1 MLRKFL
7 NFLRIG
13 PQRVEDLVPY
23 PDGKRIYRD
32 FHNLRREQMDED
44 ALKVINRLNRHGYR
58 SYLVGGCVRDMIQG
72 KKPKDF
78 DVVTTATPAQI
89 RKIFTNSRPIGRR
102 FKLVHILFRGGKV
115 IEVSTFRSLPDHR
128 LSPGK
133 EKDTDYMMT
142 RDNEY
147 GTPVEDA
154 ARRDFTINALFFD
167 PRNESIIDFVG
178 GFSDIKEGRIR
189 VIGDPDISFREDP
202 VRMLRAAKFA
212 ALLGFQMDQACLKAI
227 RKNREELLK
236 ASSARMLEEYYKIFR
251 TGRAYEVFTSL
262 AEAGLFR
269 TMFPEASEASDD
281 RGAKVES
288 FSESKIG
295 QRLAVADKMLS
306 EREELTSNIFL
317 SLIFL
322 DLVSDMLDGT
332 SGRDTHHLL
341 KEKLDEVF
349 RSINLPVKDRERLI
363 QVFENQY
370 KFAQATRDRKYKPD
384 QFRKKVFFFETFM
397 VFKINAIV
405 EQNEDAI
412 QQAMFWEIGPRPRP
426 PEPGKII
433 TVFPARNRQT
443 RDKTTGRTRKTRPT
457 TNRRK
462 NQDKKSDDAVVSTG
476 EVQENS

>member
-1 MLRKFL
+1 MIRKFL
-7 NFLRIG
+7 KFLRMG
-13 PQRVEDLVPY
+13 PRRVEDLVPY
-23 PDGKRIYRD
+23 PEGKRIYRE

-102 FKLVHILFRGGKV
+102 FKLIHILFRGGKI

-128 LSPGK
+128 LSPGR
-133 EKDTDYMMT
+133 EKDADYMMT

-178 GFSDIKEGRIR
+178 GYDDIKEGKIR

-212 ALLGFQMDQACLKAI
+212 ALHGFEMDPACMRAV
-227 RKNREELLK
+227 RKNREELRK
-236 ASSARMLEEYYKIFR
+236 ASTARMLEEYYKIFR
-251 TGRAYEVFTSL
+251 TGRAFEVFSSL

-269 TMFPEASEASDD
+269 TLFPEASDASDQ

-288 FSESKIG
+288 FAECRIG
-295 QRLAVADKMLS
+295 ERLKVADKMLS
-306 EREELTSNIFL
+306 EREELTSTIFL
-317 SLIFL
+317 ALIYL
-322 DLVSDMLDGT
+322 DLVADVIHEE
-332 SGRDTHHLL
+332 SGRDLHDMLH
-341 KEKLDEVF
+341 ENLDDVF
-349 RSINLPVKDRERLI
+349 RSINLPVRDRERLYQI
-363 QVFENQY
+363 FENQS
-370 KFAQATRDRKYKPD
+370 KFARVSGDRKARPD

-405 EQNEDAI
+405 EKNDEMI

-433 TVFPARNRQT
+433 SVFPVRNRAI
-443 RDKTTGRTRKTRPT
+443 RDKNGARTPRVRSRKKGHSR
-457 TNRRK
+457 
-462 NQDKKSDDAVVSTG
+462 STG
-476 EVQENS
+476 EAGENMPVEETREIS